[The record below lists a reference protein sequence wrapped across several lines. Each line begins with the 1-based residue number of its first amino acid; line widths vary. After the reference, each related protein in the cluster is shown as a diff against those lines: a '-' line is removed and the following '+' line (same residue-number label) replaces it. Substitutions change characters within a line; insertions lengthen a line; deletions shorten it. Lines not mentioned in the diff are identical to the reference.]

1 MLQRTKNANFSNSH
15 NPLLMHFP
23 LSSSVIFSLHW
34 NNCCGAGLGTPFT
47 SSFSSSRCHQLPPF
61 SPFLNFLFMLLF
73 VIGTHV
79 DLLQRE
85 REKSLVYYKV
95 IRKKKREKPCCQ
107 YFNQDP
113 STLLAKIFFCDKIT
127 VQYKIINIDTCVH
140 HNITVFLN
148 C

>member
-1 MLQRTKNANFSNSH
+1 
-15 NPLLMHFP
+15 MHFP

-34 NNCCGAGLGTPFT
+34 NNCCGAGLWTPLT

-61 SPFLNFLFMLLF
+61 SPFLNFLFMLLL

-95 IRKKKREKPCCQ
+95 FRKKKKSHAV
-107 YFNQDP
+107 NT
-113 STLLAKIFFCDKIT
+113 STKTQANCWQKYFFCNKIT
-127 VQYKIINIDTCVH
+127 VQNKIINIDTCVH

>member
-95 IRKKKREKPCCQ
+95 FRKKKGKSHAVNTSTKTQAHCWQ
-107 YFNQDP
+107 KYFFAIKSLS
-113 STLLAKIFFCDKIT
+113 STK
-127 VQYKIINIDTCVH
+127 
-140 HNITVFLN
+140 
-148 C
+148 

>member
-1 MLQRTKNANFSNSH
+1 MLQRTKNVYFSNSH

-23 LSSSVIFSLHW
+23 LSSSVIFSLHR
-34 NNCCGAGLGTPFT
+34 NNCCGAGLWTPLT

-61 SPFLNFLFMLLF
+61 SPFLNFLFMLLL

-85 REKSLVYYKV
+85 GEKSLVYYKV
-95 IRKKKREKPCCQ
+95 FRKKKKKAMLSILQPRPKQ
-107 YFNQDP
+107 IAGKN
-113 STLLAKIFFCDKIT
+113 IFCDKIT
-127 VQYKIINIDTCVH
+127 VQYKIINIDAWVH